1 MHLGTNFASLNS
13 QRLEKIFFV
22 FLLEYLV
29 TDNFYQYLLLLLS
42 P

>member
-1 MHLGTNFASLNS
+1 MAKGLKKYFFA
-13 QRLEKIFFV
+13 
-22 FLLEYLV
+22 FLFLEYLV